1 MQKARCH
8 PAEAGLQQI
17 VSKWFQ
23 VLFHSPS
30 GVLFTFPSRYYF
42 AIGHIGVFSLSRWSW
57 EIPTEFLVF
66 HGTWVRLPT
75 SLQTFFYRTI
85 TFYGLPFQSS
95 LNSLQIFDLSSVL
108 PHSPKTP
115 RYPCSTTP
123 AGFNIEQVWALSR
136 SLAATR
142 KITFVFFSWSY

>member
-8 PAEAGLQQI
+8 PAAAGLQQI

-42 AIGHIGVFSLSRWSW
+42 AIGHIEVFSLSRWSW
-57 EIPTEFLVF
+57 LIPTEFHVF
-66 HGTWVRLPT
+66 HGTWVRLST
-75 SLQTFFYRTI
+75 SLQTFSYRTI
-85 TFYGLPFQSS
+85 TFCGLPFQSS
-95 LNSLQIFDLSSVL
+95 LNSLQIFDLSRVL
-108 PHSPKTP
+108 PNSPKTP
-115 RYPCSTTP
+115 RYSRSTTP
-123 AGFNIEQVWALSR
+123 AGLNIEQVWTLSR

-142 KITFVFFSWSY
+142 KITVVFFSWSY